1 MDKHWYIFSQ
11 DHHLG
16 PFDPEEIL
24 GMLAKG
30 DISRKSLLWKEGLSK
45 WIQLEKIPE
54 LKKSLEEDSGP
65 PEIPF
70 ENFPPD
76 IPPPPELGEERDLV
90 LKEESEKISDLLPPV
105 PEVPD
110 EEDEVEEEEES
121 VSPPDIPLPEAPLIN
136 EKVDQTKL
144 QKRAFR
150 RKKKKKWKVDYYKS
164 IEKKDEAL
172 VSDYKEQHKVPLNIK
187 ILLFVFCLLLGGI
200 FVKSSFEFST
210 THPTF
215 EELYAK
221 DYERLSSVTRSI
233 SKNKVLMG
241 FALGKKNKKI
251 WVSSNKKGP
260 YSLIFQFISMKEKI
274 LGSGKVVFSGQ
285 CTLTKHWC
293 QLDKIAINE
302 GKNFSQGYYKVKVR
316 AFYQS
321 EKEDQFRK
329 LLQFL
334 NLSSLTGLKK
344 TPFLYEN
351 QVLMYQGIPSQFLK
365 ELKKRKRETYDKN
378 VQFFREKIEEF
389 KTLKALSQKMMEI
402 YGEVLGQI
410 KIGRKISRFEGKYAV
425 VIGPLLRGLILDN
438 KDNFEKT
445 KEKEIKKSKY
455 YKKVFNYGRRIGNL
469 ASDMVVVTSKSK
481 KITRRSRTRLLKLF
495 NSKVK
500 QVISLGNKNIGELE
514 RLISFSKDE

>member
-1 MDKHWYIFSQ
+1 
-11 DHHLG
+11 
-16 PFDPEEIL
+16 
-24 GMLAKG
+24 
-30 DISRKSLLWKEGLSK
+30 
-45 WIQLEKIPE
+45 
-54 LKKSLEEDSGP
+54 
-65 PEIPF
+65 
-70 ENFPPD
+70 
-76 IPPPPELGEERDLV
+76 
-90 LKEESEKISDLLPPV
+90 
-105 PEVPD
+105 
-110 EEDEVEEEEES
+110 
-121 VSPPDIPLPEAPLIN
+121 
-136 EKVDQTKL
+136 
-144 QKRAFR
+144 
-150 RKKKKKWKVDYYKS
+150 
-164 IEKKDEAL
+164 
-172 VSDYKEQHKVPLNIK
+172 
-187 ILLFVFCLLLGGI
+187 
-200 FVKSSFEFST
+200 
-210 THPTF
+210 
-215 EELYAK
+215 
-221 DYERLSSVTRSI
+221 
-233 SKNKVLMG
+233 MG

-274 LGSGKVVFSGQ
+274 LGPRKVVFSGQ

-302 GKNFSQGYYKVKVR
+302 GKNFRQGYYKVKVR

-344 TPFLYEN
+344 KPFLYEN

-365 ELKKRKRETYDKN
+365 ELKKRKREAYDKN

-402 YGEVLGQI
+402 YGEVLSQI

-438 KDNFEKT
+438 KGNFEKT